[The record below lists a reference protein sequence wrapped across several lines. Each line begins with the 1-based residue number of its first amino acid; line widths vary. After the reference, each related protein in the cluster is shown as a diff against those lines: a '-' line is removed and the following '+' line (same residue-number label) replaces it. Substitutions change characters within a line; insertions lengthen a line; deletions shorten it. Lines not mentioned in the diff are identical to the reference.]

1 MAGGYLASGLDP
13 TFIIEVRLARLQHC
27 ELLAC
32 GWMAADLRTKQR
44 VRLCH
49 GKAIRRG
56 RRLPGAQRFPVAAP
70 ACAVTALRRGAELT
84 ESDGSRRRWRS
95 SMARSVIDWRSS

>member
-32 GWMAADLRTKQR
+32 GWMA
-44 VRLCH
+44 
-49 GKAIRRG
+49 G
-56 RRLPGAQRFPVAAP
+56 RRLPGA
-70 ACAVTALRRGAELT
+70 
-84 ESDGSRRRWRS
+84 
-95 SMARSVIDWRSS
+95 

>member
-32 GWMAADLRTKQR
+32 GWMA
-44 VRLCH
+44 
-49 GKAIRRG
+49 G

-70 ACAVTALRRGAELT
+70 ACAV
-84 ESDGSRRRWRS
+84 
-95 SMARSVIDWRSS
+95 